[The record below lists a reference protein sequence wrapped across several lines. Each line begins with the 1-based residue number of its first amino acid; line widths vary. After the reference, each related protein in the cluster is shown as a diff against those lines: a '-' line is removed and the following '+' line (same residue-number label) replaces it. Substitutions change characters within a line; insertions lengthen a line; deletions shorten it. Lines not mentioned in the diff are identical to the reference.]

1 MTQRIIFA
9 DGCQQIDSPV
19 SGRRY
24 YARGGRA
31 FQGDVRGGVFEMSD
45 ADARMAVRAGGAIA
59 SLAGTARRSTGWRCR
74 ACGFG
79 SYLKRCGRCGGE
91 CVRE

>member
-1 MTQRIIFA
+1 MQRVILA

-19 SGRRY
+19 TGTRY

-31 FQGDVRGGVFEMSD
+31 FQGKVRGGVFEMSETD
-45 ADARMAVRAGGAIA
+45 AKLAVLAGGAIA
-59 SLAGTARRSTGWRCR
+59 SLAGTTRRRTGWRCK

-79 SYLKRCGRCGGE
+79 SFLKKCGRCQSE